1 MDPYEA
7 LGVTPSTPLPEIEA
21 AYRLL
26 LLQHHPDLHQSDG
39 PSAVERAEAMTRR
52 LTLAMAHVRADHGL
66 GTRPADGSRVRQH
79 RPRDYHTDHGHRP
92 GATTSADGR
101 ADWSQY
107 ATHGSDPVPCP
118 YCGQPFRDLDAF
130 MHHLDSRHHGP
141 TAAQVRA
148 KSKSYRPNRFI
159 DTIGALRF
167 VPGWLMVGVLIA
179 GLSIKESPNV
189 WLITLLFVLIVSWAK
204 TSRRYRHHSHLAP

>member
-7 LGVTPSTPLPEIEA
+7 LGVTPSTPLSEIEA

-26 LLQHHPDLHQSDG
+26 LLQHHPDLHQADG
-39 PSAVERAEAMTRR
+39 PTAVARAEAMTRR

-66 GTRPADGSRVRQH
+66 GTRPADGSRARPH

-92 GATTSADGR
+92 HTGA
-101 ADWSQY
+101 ADWSDDVPRSS
-107 ATHGSDPVPCP
+107 GPVPCP
-118 YCGQPFRDLDAF
+118 YCGQPFRELDDF
-130 MHHLDSRHHGP
+130 MHHLDTRHHGP
-141 TAAQVRA
+141 TAGQVHT
-148 KSKSYRPNRFI
+148 KSYRPNRFI

-167 VPGWLMVGVLIA
+167 VPGWLMIGVLIA
-179 GLSIKESPNV
+179 GLSIREAPNV
-189 WLITLLFVLIVSWAK
+189 WLITLLFVLVVSWAK